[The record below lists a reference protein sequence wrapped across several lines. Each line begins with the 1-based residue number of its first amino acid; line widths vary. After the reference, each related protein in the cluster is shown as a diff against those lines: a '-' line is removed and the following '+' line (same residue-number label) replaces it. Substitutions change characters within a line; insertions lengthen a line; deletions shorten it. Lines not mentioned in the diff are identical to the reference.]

1 MKILYIDMDNVLVD
15 FQSGIDAISDQER
28 SSYEGR
34 FIDAAWYDGSD
45 KELEFDTGE
54 ASTITKATS
63 AKVGWIHKDTTDW
76 SKEDV
81 LRDVLKAKNK
91 HVKIE
96 NTATIQGLDVSKYLK

>member
-1 MKILYIDMDNVLVD
+1 MG
-15 FQSGIDAISDQER
+15 SGDVYKRQ
-28 SSYEGR
+28 
-34 FIDAAWYDGSD
+34 D